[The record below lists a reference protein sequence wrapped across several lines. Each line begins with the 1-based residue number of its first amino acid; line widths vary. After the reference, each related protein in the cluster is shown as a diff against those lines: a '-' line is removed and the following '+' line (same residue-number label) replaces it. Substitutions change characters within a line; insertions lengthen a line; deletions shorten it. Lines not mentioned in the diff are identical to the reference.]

1 MCPAN
6 SNQNKDE
13 CEKRGRI
20 LCRTFLRPA
29 TQAITLD
36 ATNFSWAVSGFGQSH
51 EMKYCVTDVKSQYQ
65 GILTDIGQGSQ
76 SGGTYPYLIK
86 QDFFHLRVVTPKQL
100 TAAIL
105 LLVCNDMRFFSF
117 FPRIIKVSV
126 RPGSYIAFSAVSNS
140 IRTKYNEANHLIIY
154 CLNCIRHGRNA
165 TYEPGLKSL
174 NMLCMFTTRFIYQYG
189 IFGRKLQMQKT
200 KLACSVGKQT
210 F

>member
-126 RPGSYIAFSAVSNS
+126 RPGSYIAFLPCRIQFEQNIMKQIISLS
-140 IRTKYNEANHLIIY
+140 IVLIAFDTAEMRRM
-154 CLNCIRHGRNA
+154 NRA
-165 TYEPGLKSL
+165 
-174 NMLCMFTTRFIYQYG
+174 
-189 IFGRKLQMQKT
+189 
-200 KLACSVGKQT
+200 
-210 F
+210 